1 MTLCD
6 IAKAKLQ
13 TVRTKDELSDFISKL
28 EDIYMSTNRLTK
40 DEYGS
45 LLNLISEKKK
55 RMDES
60 DNA

>member
-13 TVRTKDELSDFISKL
+13 TVRTKEELSDFTSKL
-28 EDIYMSTNRLTK
+28 EDIYMSTNRITK

-45 LLNLISEKKK
+45 LIKLISEKKK

-60 DNA
+60 DNV

>member
-13 TVRTKDELSDFISKL
+13 TVRTKEELSDFTFKL
-28 EDIYMSTNRLTK
+28 EDIYMSTNRITK

-45 LLNLISEKKK
+45 LIKLVSEKKK

>member
-13 TVRTKDELSDFISKL
+13 MVRTKEELSDFTSKL
-28 EDIYMSTNRLTK
+28 EDIYMSTNRITK

-45 LLNLISEKKK
+45 LIKLISEKKK

>member
-13 TVRTKDELSDFISKL
+13 TVRTKEELSDFTSKL
-28 EDIYMSTNRLTK
+28 EDIYMSTNRITK

-45 LLNLISEKKK
+45 LIKLISEKKK
-55 RMDES
+55 RMDAS

>member
-13 TVRTKDELSDFISKL
+13 TVRTKEELSDFTSKL
-28 EDIYMSTNRLTK
+28 EDIYMSTNRITK

-45 LLNLISEKKK
+45 LIKLVSEKKK

>member
-1 MTLCD
+1 MTMCD

-13 TVRTKDELSDFISKL
+13 TVRTKEELSDFTSKL
-28 EDIYMSTNRLTK
+28 EDIYMSTNRITK

-45 LLNLISEKKK
+45 LIKLISEKKK

>member
-13 TVRTKDELSDFISKL
+13 TVRTKEELSDFTSKL
-28 EDIYMSTNRLTK
+28 EDIYMSTNRITK

-45 LLNLISEKKK
+45 LIKLISEKKK